1 MNTAFR
7 IGKQDNLAVLTG
19 AGISAESGLKTF
31 RDNNGLWEQH
41 RVEDVATP
49 RAFAKDPA
57 MVWRFYKQRYFQ
69 LDEVMPNP
77 GHAALVAL
85 EQSLGSRFSLITQ
98 NVDGLHARAGNQR
111 VYEMH
116 GSLHSCFCNDCG
128 AHFAMQD
135 VDLQPAIPQCPT
147 CGGDLRPDIVW
158 FGEMPYF
165 LEEIDGILQRATHFL
180 VIGTSGSVYPAAQ
193 FVAIARMHGARTMG
207 VNLAPPDNI
216 NLLDEFHQG
225 LSGQILPGLVEQWL
239 S

>member
-1 MNTAFR
+1 
-7 IGKQDNLAVLTG
+7 
-19 AGISAESGLKTF
+19 
-31 RDNNGLWEQH
+31 
-41 RVEDVATP
+41 
-49 RAFAKDPA
+49 
-57 MVWRFYKQRYFQ
+57 
-69 LDEVMPNP
+69 
-77 GHAALVAL
+77 
-85 EQSLGSRFSLITQ
+85 
-98 NVDGLHARAGNQR
+98 
-111 VYEMH
+111 
-116 GSLHSCFCNDCG
+116 
-128 AHFAMQD
+128 MQD

-225 LSGQILPGLVEQWL
+225 LSGQILPRLVEQWL

>member
-1 MNTAFR
+1 
-7 IGKQDNLAVLTG
+7 
-19 AGISAESGLKTF
+19 
-31 RDNNGLWEQH
+31 
-41 RVEDVATP
+41 
-49 RAFAKDPA
+49 
-57 MVWRFYKQRYFQ
+57 
-69 LDEVMPNP
+69 
-77 GHAALVAL
+77 L